1 MVTHKLCSQR
11 QPANGSPNQ
20 LLCCQRS
27 MLITSCQAICAPW
40 SHAKFPFPDSVGLS
54 MFCLAAFALLIYFF
68 SKHAVPLRAPSANAS
83 TMQAASSEDVA
94 NCQMSSA
101 KYKSNSG
108 ITPSPKSNPTSCS
121 RSRPFFPDILTADC
135 SIKKIDDTVLLVS
148 LQAAHF
154 QYT

>member
-1 MVTHKLCSQR
+1 MCSQR

-135 SIKKIDDTVLLVS
+135 SIKKNR
-148 LQAAHF
+148 
-154 QYT
+154 